1 MPKKDKKSKKKKK
14 EKEEKVYIPKS
25 TAELLPFIGID
36 KGLFFMNDKSYVDIF
51 QIVTKDLISA
61 SESEIEFDMLQFE
74 KFYKMYAVDCK
85 IIGINFPTDTKR
97 QQQYYQHKLNTT
109 DNPLFKEI
117 LQTKYEELVDV
128 NLYYTDREYYLM
140 VFCASYEKYLEAKN
154 IITVTLKN
162 VGLVSEISATK
173 KIQII
178 TKLCNKATS
187 IYG

>member
-1 MPKKDKKSKKKKK
+1 MPKNP
-14 EKEEKVYIPKS
+14 KEEKIYIPKS
-25 TAELLPFIGID
+25 TAELLPFVCTH
-36 KGLFFMNDKSYVDIF
+36 KGLFYMNDKSYVDIM

-74 KFYKMYAVDCK
+74 KFYKMYAADCK

-97 QQQYYQHKLNTT
+97 QQQYFQHKINTT

-117 LQTKYEELVDV
+117 LQTKYDELVDV

-140 VFCASYEKYLEAKN
+140 IFCPSYEKYLEARN

-162 VGLVSEISATK
+162 VGLISDISVEK
-173 KIQII
+173 KIMIL

-187 IYG
+187 VYG